1 MELNLSKDIKQILTV
16 FLLVLL
22 PLIILFG
29 GALAGIKNAGYFI
42 ITIIWFALGLIF
54 FYAIE

>member
-1 MELNLSKDIKQILTV
+1 MELNLSKDMKQILTA

-22 PLIILFG
+22 PLIIIFG
-29 GALAGIKNAGYFI
+29 GALAGIKNAAYFI
-42 ITIIWFALGLIF
+42 VMITWLALGIIF

>member
-1 MELNLSKDIKQILTV
+1 MELNISQDMKQLLTA
-16 FLLVLL
+16 FLLVIL
-22 PLIILFG
+22 PLILLFG

-42 ITIIWFALGLIF
+42 TTIVWFALGLIF